1 MAYDGGIVADLA
13 MSEERR
19 LPIVDLPMAA
29 RKGRQSGDD
38 RGKSARAKKKR
49 VNIMHMQAGCHAK
62 APCLKGSGPDHPRQR
77 PRSILGV
84 CRGAVQLPVPRPR
97 GWSSEQVYWR
107 FTVVLRL
114 ALSTGTNL

>member
-38 RGKSARAKKKR
+38 R
-49 VNIMHMQAGCHAK
+49 
-62 APCLKGSGPDHPRQR
+62 
-77 PRSILGV
+77 
-84 CRGAVQLPVPRPR
+84 
-97 GWSSEQVYWR
+97 
-107 FTVVLRL
+107 
-114 ALSTGTNL
+114 